1 MDKQEKQVRQAVR
14 KVIQEELSPSKKQT
28 VLDQL
33 QTEIENVV
41 NSVLI
46 ENDVHKQGLS
56 DGQCAK
62 LFRECSDVLRDTLD
76 DYKTTRKPSQ
86 IQGFENYEDYMDQ
99 L

>member
-1 MDKQEKQVRQAVR
+1 MSKQEKKLRQTVRSLI
-14 KVIQEELSPSKKQT
+14 KEELSPSKKKT

-33 QTEIENVV
+33 ETEIENVV

-62 LFRECSDVLRDTLD
+62 LYRECSDVLETVLD
-76 DYKTTRKPSQ
+76 EFKTTRKPKN
-86 IQGFENYEDYMDQ
+86 IEGFENYEDYMDRV
-99 L
+99 